1 MSAPGG
7 PVGTVRALRAVA
19 GYTAWMGLLLYG
31 GLGLLPLW
39 LLIAYA
45 LLGQPQA
52 AGEPSGALLWWSL
65 GAVPACFMTLMFAEA
80 IMVSRERRPD
90 PWRQHK
96 IVLIVVPMAALL
108 YAAGVTWERQETDR
122 TQEEARILRF
132 VLAQPGVGDW
142 LGPQAQARITLSQPN
157 PDLQGAPLRYWVSAE
172 SGPRRVQAV
181 VAADRRVNP
190 SPLALACLS
199 HELAPVRV
207 VQPPLSCG
215 R

>member
-1 MSAPGG
+1 
-7 PVGTVRALRAVA
+7 
-19 GYTAWMGLLLYG
+19 MGLLLYG

-39 LLIAYA
+39 LLIGYA
-45 LLGQPQA
+45 LLAQPAA
-52 AGEPSGALLWWSL
+52 AGEPTGAALWWTL

-108 YAAGVTWERQETDR
+108 YAAGVTWERQEAAR
-122 TQEEARILRF
+122 TEEEARILRF
-132 VLAQPGVGDW
+132 VLAHPGVADW
-142 LGPQAQARITLSQPN
+142 LGPEARASITLSQPN

-172 SGPRRVQAV
+172 SGRRRVQAV
-181 VAADRRVNP
+181 VAADRRVSP
-190 SPLALACLS
+190 SPLSLACFS
-199 HELAPVRV
+199 REVTPVRV
-207 VQPPLSCG
+207 TQPPLACG